1 MVCGIKIDRLKQQD
15 YQEGHFISI
24 GIFEPGGIVPLTH
37 WIWYDFDNRKAVMSR
52 AYLSNHKIP
61 EAFLQQLA
69 AKQSPGMSFE
79 EAKRRFRDEQKV
91 KRQRKGPKLH

>member
-1 MVCGIKIDRLKQQD
+1 M
-15 YQEGHFISI
+15 
-24 GIFEPGGIVPLTH
+24 IFDKRE
-37 WIWYDFDNRKAVMSR
+37 AVMSR
-52 AYLSNHKIP
+52 AYPSNHKIP

-91 KRQRKGPKLH
+91 K